1 MKRFAVL
8 ALACAMTMPVY
19 AKDLATVNGQAITQ
33 EKFDQ
38 FVSLLVAQ
46 GAQDTPQLRTQVKQ
60 EMINRLVAVQAAE
73 KLGLQKDPA
82 VQQETELAQQ
92 SILVRAL
99 MSKYLKDHPVSDAD
113 LQKEY
118 DTLKAQQANKVEYK
132 VRHILVKDE
141 SEAKSIIKAIKA
153 KKITFEA
160 AAKKDSIDTGS
171 GKNGGELGWGPASN
185 YVPEFA
191 KAVESMKKGQLS
203 AAPVQTQFGW
213 HIIQVEDE
221 RPVAFPSFEESKS
234 QLEEMMRQQ
243 SLANYQKGLM
253 KDAKVV
259 DEAAPAAPAA
269 ATPAAA
275 TPAAPASK

>member
-1 MKRFAVL
+1 MKRIAVL
-8 ALACAMTMPVY
+8 ALACAMTLPVY
-19 AKDLATVNGQAITQ
+19 AKDLVTVNGQAITQ

-46 GAQDTPQLRTQVKQ
+46 GAQDSPQLRAQVKQ
-60 EMINRLVAVQAAE
+60 EMINRLVAVQAAD

-82 VQQETELAQQ
+82 VQQEAELAQQ

-99 MSKYLKDHPVSDAD
+99 MARYLKDHPVSDAD

-118 DTLKAQQANKVEYK
+118 DTLKAQQANRMEYK

-141 SEAKSIIKAIKA
+141 AEAKSILKAIKA

-191 KAVESMKKGQLS
+191 KAVEDMKKGELS
-203 AAPVQTQFGW
+203 AAPVQSQFGW

-243 SLANYQKGLM
+243 ALADYQKGLM

-259 DEAAPAAPAA
+259 DESAPAASAAPAAPAV
-269 ATPAAA
+269 
-275 TPAAPASK
+275 PASK